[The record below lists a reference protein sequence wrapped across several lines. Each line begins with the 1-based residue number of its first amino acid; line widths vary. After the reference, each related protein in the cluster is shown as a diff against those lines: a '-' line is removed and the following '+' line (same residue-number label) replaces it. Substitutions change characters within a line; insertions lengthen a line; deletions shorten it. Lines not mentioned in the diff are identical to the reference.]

1 MSSAEVVQSWLTN
14 FVIGHNI
21 CPFAKRPFSQDR
33 IRIRV
38 IDAKEEALLTKA
50 LLEELSDLVAI
61 DRQNLETTLLVFPNL
76 FPDFDEF
83 WAYWEWTQDL
93 LVESKTEGLIQ
104 LVGFHPDFYFGDSE
118 EDDLANYTNRSP
130 FPLLH
135 LLREESVEEAVAQ
148 FSEIDEIPER
158 NTAYLRE
165 LSKKTLEHLRIGHHE

>member
-1 MSSAEVVQSWLTN
+1 MSPVEVVHSWLAN

-21 CPFAKRPFSQDR
+21 CPFAKRPFLQER

-38 IDAKEEALLTKA
+38 VDTTEEALLTRA
-50 LLEELSDLVAI
+50 LLEELSDLVTE
-61 DRQNLETTLLVFPNL
+61 DRQKLETSLLVFPNL

-93 LVESKTEGLIQ
+93 LQESKTEGLVQ
-104 LVGFHPDFYFGDSE
+104 LVGFHPDFYFGDSDQE
-118 EDDLANYTNRSP
+118 DLANYTNRSP

-148 FSEIDEIPER
+148 FSDIDEIPER
-158 NTAYLRE
+158 NAVYLRT
-165 LSKKTLEHLRIGHHE
+165 LSQKALAHLRLGHHE